1 MKNMLFRIIF
11 FSLLASV
18 GLFALPHAIESMI
31 QKSGIAKKDLS
42 IYIKEIGTDAK
53 IVASLNS
60 KTLRTP
66 ASVMKVLTT
75 YAALT
80 KLGFSYRWPTK
91 FYYTGRLQNGKLSGD
106 LIVQAFGDPTLHEK
120 DLTHIISMLHVKGI
134 TSIQGN
140 IIIDRSYF
148 NVGNKNCSGFDKNLY
163 SAYNAMPDAMMFSE
177 RISTVCVVP
186 NKNKIYP
193 KYGDKSYAIVD
204 QLKRVNK
211 PCRGRYAWPRVS
223 IDNSTNIPA
232 VILKG
237 KISKRCGK
245 RNICK
250 VLTKPYRTFYY
261 ALTNK
266 MRENHIRFNGRL
278 HLKKVPPHA
287 KRLFTHY
294 SQTLEKIISKTA
306 KKSNNLYARH
316 LLLLLGAKVYG
327 APATLSKGRKA
338 VWQILS
344 SRMGYGL
351 GRFKIDNGSGL
362 SRSAKLSAKGLVRVL
377 EDAHKTYGKRWM
389 QTLSIAGVDGT
400 IKKRF
405 RGSVV
410 QNRAWMKTGTLKHV
424 KNIAGYVKSRSGKW
438 YVLSIL
444 VNSKKSKY
452 RGAKLQNEM
461 IKWLVNGTQ
470 KSSVAHRMKKH
481 KAKRAKHGVDY
492 ASKRYYVQVGSF
504 KRKPHQKY
512 LQKLSR
518 LGLPYVVK
526 RSKIY
531 KVLVGPYKKSST
543 AHRILK
549 KVKRSVNKSAF
560 ITKL

>member
-1 MKNMLFRIIF
+1 
-11 FSLLASV
+11 
-18 GLFALPHAIESMI
+18 
-31 QKSGIAKKDLS
+31 
-42 IYIKEIGTDAK
+42 
-53 IVASLNS
+53 
-60 KTLRTP
+60 
-66 ASVMKVLTT
+66 MKVLTT